1 MSADAWIILGF
12 VVVIGL
18 PLVVFVVAILWPER
32 VPQDRTVEAIR
43 QRIEKE
49 EGPPFAR

>member
-18 PLVVFVVAILWPER
+18 PLVVLVVVILWPDR
-32 VPQDRTVEAIR
+32 VPKDRTVERSA
-43 QRIEKE
+43 RIEDE
-49 EGPPFAR
+49 EGPPSTR